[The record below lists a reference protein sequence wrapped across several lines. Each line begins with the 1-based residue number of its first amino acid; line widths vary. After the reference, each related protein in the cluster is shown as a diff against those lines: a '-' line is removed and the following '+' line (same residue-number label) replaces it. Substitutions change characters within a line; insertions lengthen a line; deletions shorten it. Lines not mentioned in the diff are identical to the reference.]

1 MLLRWGAVVVVVDAF
16 FTSLCSDE
24 KSSGWIEICKTP
36 SHTENSI
43 KRVLFINQI
52 IIFHNIG
59 KESAAIRKSSL
70 RLSIGFKQ

>member
-43 KRVLFINQI
+43 KWVIFINQI
-52 IIFHNIG
+52 IIFHIG